1 MARGSDHLRIT
12 TDMIAISGLASA
24 LVIGIVLSAPAEL
37 LTGIVG
43 GLSGYVSKA
52 VQVHEGGAG

>member
-1 MARGSDHLRIT
+1 MKIT
-12 TDMIAISGLASA
+12 TDMIAIAGLSLA
-24 LVIGIVLSAPAEL
+24 LIIGIVLSAPAEL

-52 VQVHEGGAG
+52 VQVHEEGVSK